1 MGVVYLAYI
10 IQIMD
15 WVGYCKLIKGPIA
28 ASIGVP
34 RVVYRTAL
42 RRMPK
47 FKFFFFP
54 ESLPVFIQ
62 LCSRPEFLEFSFERF
77 AFRKFNSF
85 RNFRKLFREIS
96 VPFAAVS
103 KFSKVLVEW
112 KAPLF
117 FRTEYSK

>member
-1 MGVVYLAYI
+1 MISIIVLLFMSFSFIVFLIKSNFSLANSLGPGFAVGEKRQKKKKNTAESQKKAQRIGDVSSMGVVYLAYI

-47 FKFFFFP
+47 FSNF
-54 ESLPVFIQ
+54 
-62 LCSRPEFLEFSFERF
+62 
-77 AFRKFNSF
+77 FRK
-85 RNFRKLFREIS
+85 
-96 VPFAAVS
+96 V
-103 KFSKVLVEW
+103 
-112 KAPLF
+112 
-117 FRTEYSK
+117 